1 MILQTVVS
9 IFLLE
14 CGETKRIDERN
25 GESTEANMTIRHK
38 VPPGCPVCSG
48 SLYPTEVTC
57 SDCGT
62 QVRSAFQG
70 CGFCRLTADQL
81 QFVEIFLRSRGNLSG
96 VGDELDISY
105 PTVAR
110 RLEAVVAALDGR
122 VGSTPAVPVAPAASP
137 VPVPP
142 EAEPK
147 RTDDDLARERREILE
162 MLDHGDI
169 TAEEATRRLQDL

>member
-1 MILQTVVS
+1 
-9 IFLLE
+9 
-14 CGETKRIDERN
+14 
-25 GESTEANMTIRHK
+25 MTIRHK

-122 VGSTPAVPVAPAASP
+122 AGSPPTVSPAVPVAPAAP
-137 VPVPP
+137 QVPVPP
-142 EAEPK
+142 VAESK
-147 RTDDDLARERREILE
+147 RTEDDLARERREILE